1 MIKTAIKDIQTGSYT
16 ATPVYTKTGQMILSA
31 HTLLTAQ
38 QVSRLEFYGIE
49 WVNIQ
54 EPSDIA
60 EGRIPGS
67 NRSGKHP
74 LC

>member
-38 QVSRLEFYGIE
+38 QRSEERRVGKECRL
-49 WVNIQ
+49 
-54 EPSDIA
+54 
-60 EGRIPGS
+60 
-67 NRSGKHP
+67 
-74 LC
+74 